1 MSDEGSNPQA
11 NPINTKALPQG
22 GAFTLV
28 LNAVL
33 NGMNTLGSVWILVLV
48 LLINADALGRKL
60 FAHPIDGVIEITELS
75 LVGIIFLQLGDA
87 TRKGRLTRSDGFF
100 GIVQRRKP
108 LVGRCMG
115 AGFDLLGAVF
125 MGLVLIGSVPLLI
138 ESIEE
143 DFYVGVQGIIT
154 IPVWPVK
161 LVVVVG
167 AAVTLLQFL
176 VFAWRYLRPLGTGAG
191 NSTFEK
197 P

>member
-1 MSDEGSNPQA
+1 
-11 NPINTKALPQG
+11 
-22 GAFTLV
+22 
-28 LNAVL
+28 
-33 NGMNTLGSVWILVLV
+33 VLV
-48 LLINADALGRKL
+48 LLINADAFGRKL
-60 FAHPIDGVIEITELS
+60 FNHPIDGVNEFTELS

-115 AGFDLLGAVF
+115 TAFDLLGAVF
-125 MGLVLIGSVPLLI
+125 MGLVVIGSLPLLV
-138 ESIEE
+138 EAVEE
-143 DFYVGVQGIIT
+143 DFYVGVQGLVT

-161 LVVVVG
+161 LVIVVG
-167 AAVTLLQFL
+167 AAVTMLQFL
-176 VFAWRYLRPLGTGAG
+176 VFAWRYLRPLVTGAG

>member
-1 MSDEGSNPQA
+1 MSDEGSDPQA
-11 NPINTKALPQG
+11 STENMEAPPRG
-22 GAFTLV
+22 GAFALA
-28 LNAVL
+28 LNAIL
-33 NGMNTLGSVWILVLV
+33 SGMNTLGSVWILVLV
-48 LLINADALGRKL
+48 LIINADALGRKL

-115 AGFDLLGAVF
+115 TVFDLLGALF
-125 MGLVLIGSVPLLI
+125 MALVVYGSVPLLI

-143 DFYVGVQGIIT
+143 NFYVGVQGIIT

-161 LVVVVG
+161 LVIVVG

-176 VFAWRYLRPLGTGAG
+176 VFAWRYLRPLVTGAG
-191 NSTFEK
+191 NSAFEK
-197 P
+197 S

>member
-1 MSDEGSNPQA
+1 MSDAGSDPQSSWETMEA
-11 NPINTKALPQG
+11 PPHG
-22 GAFTLV
+22 GAFTMA

-33 NGMNTLGSVWILVLV
+33 SGMNTIGSVWILVLV
-48 LLINADALGRKL
+48 IAINADAFGRKL
-60 FAHPIDGVIEITELS
+60 FTHPIDGVVELTELS

-108 LVGRCMG
+108 FIGRCMG
-115 AGFDLLGAVF
+115 TGFDLLGAVF
-125 MGLVLIGSVPLLI
+125 MGLVVYGSVPLLI
-138 ESIEE
+138 ESIAE
-143 DFYVGVQGIIT
+143 DFYVGVQGLVT

-176 VFAWRYLRPLGTGAG
+176 VFAWRYLRPLVTGAG

-197 P
+197 S

>member
-1 MSDEGSNPQA
+1 MSGEGSDPQA
-11 NPINTKALPQG
+11 GTENSKAPPRG

-33 NGMNTLGSVWILVLV
+33 SGMNTLGSVWILVLV
-48 LLINADALGRKL
+48 LIINADALGRKL

-100 GIVQRRKP
+100 GIVRRRKP

-115 AGFDLLGAVF
+115 AGFDLIGAVF
-125 MGLVLIGSVPLLI
+125 MGLVLVGSVPLLV
-138 ESIEE
+138 ESIRE
-143 DFYVGVQGIIT
+143 DFYVGVQGLVT

-161 LVVVVG
+161 LVVVAG

-176 VFAWRYLRPLGTGAG
+176 VFAWRYLRPVFAGAG